1 MKKLAKIFMI
11 AMLVFGV
18 ASCSDQGDAPVLPN
32 NPTDNQEDVD
42 KSNGTQDEE
51 VNIAQMMK
59 EEATEHSNVT
69 FIDNTTEEGDQL
81 IGGMAPLS
89 IDFSSFE
96 DYTTIV
102 ILNDLGIEYEV
113 YIPAEGADLNLK
125 FHNDEGICLGITEF
139 MYLNKDNQIPF
150 KKELLGFRCDCEDER
165 HKHGEWESD
174 YYYRAEN
181 DYMTCL
187 YDSPQLVQLEIQ
199 PNKSGEEQ
207 LLEFGLS
214 DYKPLFGA
222 GINIIQAAK

>member
-1 MKKLAKIFMI
+1 MKKLAKFFMI
-11 AMLVFGV
+11 AALVFGF
-18 ASCSDQGDAPVLPN
+18 ASCSDQEDAPVLPN

-69 FIDNTTEEGDQL
+69 FIDNTTGEL
-81 IGGMAPLS
+81 IYGGMAPLS

-96 DYTTIV
+96 DYATV
-102 ILNDLGIEYEV
+102 ITLKDTGIKYEI
-113 YIPAEGADLNLK
+113 YLPAEEVKLNLK
-125 FHNDEGICLGITEF
+125 FRNDERIFLGISENLR
-139 MYLNKDNQIPF
+139 LNKDKTIPF
-150 KKELLGFRCDCEDER
+150 EKELLGFRCDCDDEK
-165 HKHGEWESD
+165 HKHGSGIFDSD

-187 YDSPQLVQLEIQ
+187 YDSPQLVQLEVH

-207 LLEFGLS
+207 LLQFSFG
-214 DYKPLFGA
+214 DYKPLWGA
-222 GINIIQAAK
+222 GIRIIQAAK

>member
-1 MKKLAKIFMI
+1 MKKMSKFFMI
-11 AMLVFGV
+11 AALVFGA
-18 ASCSDQGDAPVLPN
+18 ASCSDQEDAPVLPN

-69 FIDNTTEEGDQL
+69 FIDNTTGEL
-81 IGGMAPLS
+81 IYGGMAPLS

-96 DYTTIV
+96 DYATV
-102 ILNDLGIEYEV
+102 ITLKDTGIKYEI
-113 YIPAEGADLNLK
+113 YLPAEEVKLNLK
-125 FHNDEGICLGITEF
+125 FRNDERIFLGISENLR
-139 MYLNKDNQIPF
+139 LNKDKTIPF
-150 KKELLGFRCDCEDER
+150 EKELLGFRCDCDDEK
-165 HKHGEWESD
+165 HKHGSGIFDSD

-187 YDSPQLVQLEIQ
+187 YDSPQLVQLEVH

-207 LLEFGLS
+207 LLQFSFG
-214 DYKPLFGA
+214 DYKPLWGA
-222 GINIIQAAK
+222 GIRIIQAAK